1 MRLVVGITGCSG
13 EVYGVR
19 FLEACRDLN
28 IETDLIVSPAAEE
41 IMSFEIDENLEDIR
55 RLARGSYGYGELDAA
70 IASGS
75 TRTDGMV
82 IIPCSM
88 KTLGAV
94 ASGVSDNLVT
104 RSADVTLKEGRPL
117 VLVPRETPLNLIH
130 LENMAKLNRAGATI
144 LPAMPGFYHDPQT
157 IEDLVD
163 FIVGKV
169 LDQFGVEHQ
178 LYQRWKS
185 QEK

>member
-13 EVYGVR
+13 VVYGVR
-19 FLEACRDLN
+19 FLEACRDLDV
-28 IETDLIVSPAAEE
+28 ETDLIVSPAAEE
-41 IMSFEIDENLEDIR
+41 IMSFEVDEDLEDVR
-55 RLARGSYGYGELDAA
+55 SLAARSYDYDELDAS
-70 IASGS
+70 ISSGS
-75 TRTDGMV
+75 TRTDGMA

-117 VLVPRETPLNLIH
+117 VVVPRETPLNLIH
-130 LENMAKLNRAGATI
+130 LENMGKLDRAGATI

-157 IEDLVD
+157 IDDLID
-163 FIVGKV
+163 FIVGRI
-169 LDQFGVEHQ
+169 LDQFDVEHQ
-178 LYQRWKS
+178 LYQRWKG
-185 QEK
+185 